1 MFNCC
6 VSGTL
11 DLVLVCYLY
20 GCFPVWVSLVQVLRL
35 YFGLLAC
42 GRFWFDIWNVICG
55 SCIWCLLYLLGV
67 GGWWFVWLVGL
78 DAVAVWG
85 VCRLRV
91 DCVGLVGLITWVVC
105 EWFWICLD
113 VRLVC

>member
-1 MFNCC
+1 MRFGY
-6 VSGTL
+6 VRFG
-11 DLVLVCYLY
+11 V
-20 GCFPVWVSLVQVLRL
+20 
-35 YFGLLAC
+35 GLLFVWMFSCLGEFGSGVAVILWFVRV

>member
-35 YFGLLAC
+35 YFGLLEC

-67 GGWWFVWLVGL
+67 GGLGGLFGWWVWMLWRFGVFADCVLIVLAWLV
-78 DAVAVWG
+78 
-85 VCRLRV
+85 
-91 DCVGLVGLITWVVC
+91 
-105 EWFWICLD
+105 
-113 VRLVC
+113 